1 MWKKMLL
8 TVLAIIWIAILVA
21 YLAFAMAIVTVSLY
35 NTTPIAGYIAG
46 VLTMAVLIVFPIR
59 LFME

>member
-35 NTTPIAGYIAG
+35 NTMPLLGYISF
-46 VLTMAVLIVFPIR
+46 VLMAAVIVT
-59 LFME
+59 FMLRGI